1 MFTNSISYNGTGG
14 LTFDSSGNATQ
25 TGSLTVSGNLDI
37 TGSISEVNDSSAITI
52 FGGTS
57 NSTGPSIELYARDHT
72 SLAGNA
78 YYRYGGYDATGTM
91 YFQHRTSSSFT
102 NVLALGS
109 SKNATFYGSV
119 KLNNLSDIDAAKDTR
134 KTTDETT
141 DSASLQNDNHL
152 TFTAA
157 ANTTYYVDYELFVN
171 LVSSASNEGFK
182 FDITG
187 PSSPTAV
194 AYRAYGIS
202 DTDGLKVPSSG
213 EATSFSTSR
222 IIAFSQG
229 STHDGVVRIRLY
241 LSNGANSGS
250 VTLRWAWETGGGLFD
265 FLTVYKESFMTVKA
279 VA

>member
-14 LTFDSSGNATQ
+14 LTFDSSGNATI
-25 TGSLTVSGNLDI
+25 SGNLDI
-37 TGSISEVNDSSAITI
+37 TGSLFEVADDAGMGVYGASEAIN
-52 FGGTS
+52 GA
-57 NSTGPSIELYARDHT
+57 SIILYGRDHA
-72 SLAGNA
+72 SLAGDA
-78 YYRYGGYDATGTM
+78 YHRYGGYDATGTM
-91 YFQHRTSSSFT
+91 YFQHRTSSSFE
-102 NVLALGS
+102 NVLVLDS

-134 KTTDETT
+134 KTADETT

-187 PSSPTAV
+187 PSSPTSV

-229 STHDGVVRIRLY
+229 SAHDGVVRIRLY